1 MELIICPCLSELT
14 LSATATCLQ
23 CRRETYTLQELK
35 EQQRAIDAQI
45 CSLRVESAHISVE
58 IHLRS
63 VRSPSRIYL
72 VRDDFFAG
80 VMRVPR
86 DSQRFTKSE
95 ITSQSQIAE
104 AKTLLA
110 MMEV

>member
-23 CRRETYTLQELK
+23 CRRETFTLQELK
-35 EQQRAIDAQI
+35 EQQRVIDAQV
-45 CSLRVESAHISVE
+45 CSLRVQSAHISVE

-63 VRSPSRIYL
+63 VRKPSRIYL

-80 VMRVPR
+80 VKRVPR
-86 DSQRFTKSE
+86 DQQKATKAE
-95 ITSQSQIAE
+95 LLTQSQLAE